1 MAHQVSSSSSSK
13 VASPMHQSYA
23 LTPEQCQQLLA
34 LFGAS
39 NSSLALTPHA
49 TDSPMASATSSCTSA
64 NLAMVG
70 IDFSH
75 SVFAAQVV
83 NRRAYGGNTW
93 VLDTGAIDH
102 FVCSIDLLTSIT
114 AIRHAVLGSIA

>member
-1 MAHQVSSSSSSK
+1 
-13 VASPMHQSYA
+13 
-23 LTPEQCQQLLA
+23 
-34 LFGAS
+34 
-39 NSSLALTPHA
+39 
-49 TDSPMASATSSCTSA
+49 MASATSSCTSA

-70 IDFSH
+70 INFSH

-93 VLDTGAIDH
+93 VLDTGATDH
-102 FVCSIDLLTSIT
+102 FVYSIDLLTSIT